1 MGDLGAFRKGRK
13 ILLVLPAITLVFAVG
28 FAAVGLAAEAKGP
41 DRLPELIK
49 LVGLDVA
56 FDHMGDGIKAGAK
69 QLALRKG
76 SENTDY
82 WGKVLTGLDPAADRA
97 FAPDALR
104 REFLFAMDG
113 RLSKADFDTIF
124 AFYKSPL
131 GARMTALEN
140 ARITAGA
147 EAPMGKAG
155 ELLEEL
161 KNKPERGEVLKLMES
176 SLQLTESSTD
186 RAFNMARAVAIG
198 MAAADEKTTALPADA
213 IQAIDSAMQQMRPA
227 MMAQVK
233 ERVWLSLAY
242 TYRDASVSELRQ
254 YLAFLTSS
262 GGKKL
267 YGSIVPAMNKVLIKA
282 GGEFGH
288 ALMRELG
295 KENI

>member
-1 MGDLGAFRKGRK
+1 
-13 ILLVLPAITLVFAVG
+13 
-28 FAAVGLAAEAKGP
+28 
-41 DRLPELIK
+41 
-49 LVGLDVA
+49 
-56 FDHMGDGIKAGAK
+56 
-69 QLALRKG
+69 
-76 SENTDY
+76 
-82 WGKVLTGLDPAADRA
+82 
-97 FAPDALR
+97 
-104 REFLFAMDG
+104 MDG